1 MSFDSKTLAEN
12 IRKLRL
18 SKSAHLGRTV
28 TQAEVAEAV
37 GVSAATMQNYE
48 LGRSIMG
55 YETAWMIADYYGV
68 SLDELG
74 GRSVAAA
81 G

>member
-1 MSFDSKTLAEN
+1 MN
-12 IRKLRL
+12 
-18 SKSAHLGRTV
+18 
-28 TQAEVAEAV
+28 
-37 GVSAATMQNYE
+37 NYE

-81 G
+81 R